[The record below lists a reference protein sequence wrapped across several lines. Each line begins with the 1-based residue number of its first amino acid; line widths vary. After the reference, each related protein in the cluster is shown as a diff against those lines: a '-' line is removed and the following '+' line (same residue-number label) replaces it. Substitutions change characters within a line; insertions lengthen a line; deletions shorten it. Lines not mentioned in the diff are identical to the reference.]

1 MTLPRDYR
9 GQTCAL
15 SRSME
20 IVGERWTLLILRDA
34 FYGVRRFGEFA
45 AHLAVPRA
53 VLTDRLAT
61 LVEAGV
67 LDRRPEPGT
76 GRREVYVLTPKG
88 IALWPAVRAL
98 TAWGEEFYAAEGG
111 PRRVFRHVGDE
122 APIDAGGRCTGCG
135 TAVPV
140 EDILVTPGPG
150 LGPPAEVSGT
160 ESDAESDEIAHKG
173 SGEVSDAV
181 SGGASDAVSDKGS
194 AKVSGRLP
202 GKGSTA
208 PSAEVVD
215 PVTAALTRPHRLLT
229 PLISRSRPTHPAHP
243 ITAPSG
249 RPTRGPQR

>member
-122 APIDAGGRCTGCG
+122 APIDAGGQCTDCG

-150 LGPPAEVSGT
+150 LGPPAE
-160 ESDAESDEIAHKG
+160 A
-173 SGEVSDAV
+173 
-181 SGGASDAVSDKGS
+181 
-194 AKVSGRLP
+194 
-202 GKGSTA
+202 
-208 PSAEVVD
+208 VD

-229 PLISRSRPTHPAHP
+229 PLISRSRPPHPTHPAHP

>member
-140 EDILVTPGPG
+140 EDVLVTPGPG
-150 LGPPAEVSGT
+150 LAPSAE
-160 ESDAESDEIAHKG
+160 
-173 SGEVSDAV
+173 
-181 SGGASDAVSDKGS
+181 GS
-194 AKVSGRLP
+194 AGGSAEDP
-202 GKGSTA
+202 GKGSA
-208 PSAEVVD
+208 GPSAGPSAEASD
-215 PVTAALTRPHRLLT
+215 PVTAALARPHRLLT
-229 PLISRSRPTHPAHP
+229 PLISRPRPPHP

>member
-88 IALWPAVRAL
+88 IALWPAIRAL

-140 EDILVTPGPG
+140 EDVLVTPGPG
-150 LGPPAEVSGT
+150 LGHATGVSSEASDEASGKVSEDVSG
-160 ESDAESDEIAHKG
+160 K
-173 SGEVSDAV
+173 
-181 SGGASDAVSDKGS
+181 
-194 AKVSGRLP
+194 
-202 GKGSTA
+202 A
-208 PSAEVVD
+208 PAGPSVEAAD

-229 PLISRSRPTHPAHP
+229 PLISRPRPPHP

>member
-20 IVGERWTLLILRDA
+20 IIGERWTLLILRDA

-45 AHLAVPRA
+45 AHLTVPRA

-61 LVEAGV
+61 LVDAGV
-67 LDRRPEPGT
+67 LDRRPETGT

-111 PRRVFRHVGDE
+111 PRRVFRHVTDE
-122 APIDAGGRCTGCG
+122 APLDADGRCTGCG
-135 TAVPV
+135 AAVPV
-140 EDILVTPGPG
+140 GDVLVTPGPG
-150 LGPPAEVSGT
+150 LAPAPGDPTGPPAV
-160 ESDAESDEIAHKG
+160 DA
-173 SGEVSDAV
+173 
-181 SGGASDAVSDKGS
+181 
-194 AKVSGRLP
+194 
-202 GKGSTA
+202 
-208 PSAEVVD
+208 D
-215 PVTAALTRPHRLLT
+215 PVTAALARPHRLLT
-229 PLISRSRPTHPAHP
+229 PLLT
-243 ITAPSG
+243 TAPQG